1 MIEYFLHLEL
11 KEGTPFICPV
21 CGTYLAGVGTPEI
34 CPHVLFI
41 YDNIG
46 NEFIYC
52 AGRCEQV
59 VKDAVDLEKSK
70 DEDVLEN
77 VFGALKATTTIFF
90 EVTLSGLASGPGL
103 QTLTIGIDLS
113 Y

>member
-1 MIEYFLHLEL
+1 MIEYFLPLEL
-11 KEGTPFICPV
+11 KEGASFGCPV
-21 CGTYLAGVGTPEI
+21 CGSYLAGINKPEI
-34 CPHVLFI
+34 CEHVLFI

-59 VKDAVDLEKSK
+59 VEDAVDLEKSNG
-70 DEDVLEN
+70 EDVLEN

-90 EVTLSGLASGPGL
+90 ELTLSDSATDPSN
-103 QTLTIGIDLS
+103 QVLTIGIDLS
-113 Y
+113 M